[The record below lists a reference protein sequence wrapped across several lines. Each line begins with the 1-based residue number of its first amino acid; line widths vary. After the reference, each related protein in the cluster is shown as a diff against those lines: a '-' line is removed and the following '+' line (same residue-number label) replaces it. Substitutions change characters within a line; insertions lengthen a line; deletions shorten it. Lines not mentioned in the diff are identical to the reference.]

1 MRPDE
6 ALERLRRL
14 GFGEADAQTLFA
26 HFDDAERRGKFGHGY
41 SRIDWLE
48 TLPDLRPGARPER
61 LAAELGV
68 PLLAEVPLDPR
79 LREQGDAGEPLVAAD
94 PDAPSARAILELAE
108 RISATRRERGVGI
121 VKQLPV
127 VA

>member
-1 MRPDE
+1 MKADE
-6 ALERLRRL
+6 ARERLRRL
-14 GFGEADAQTLFA
+14 GFGEADARTLFE
-26 HFDDAERRGKFGHGY
+26 HFDDAERRGKLGHGY
-41 SRIDWLE
+41 SRIEWLE
-48 TLPDLRPGARPER
+48 TLPDLRPDARPER
-61 LAAELGV
+61 
-68 PLLAEVPLDPR
+68 
-79 LREQGDAGEPLVAAD
+79 VAAD